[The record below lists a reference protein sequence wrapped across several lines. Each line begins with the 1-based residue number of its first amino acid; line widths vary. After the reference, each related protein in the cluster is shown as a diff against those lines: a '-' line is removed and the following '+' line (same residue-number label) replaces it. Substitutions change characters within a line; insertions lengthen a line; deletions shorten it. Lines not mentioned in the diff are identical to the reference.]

1 MSDLG
6 FNGRARIERSS
17 GGASAAALLLAACV
31 SSSVTLDATV
41 SQERALELSLRNGS
55 AQAIGYNLC
64 ASGLERRSEGRW
76 QAVPTRR
83 VCTMELRTLPP
94 GGAARYQISLEDV
107 PPGEYRARARI
118 DGNPPEVATDPF
130 IVR

>member
-1 MSDLG
+1 MKRLLILALG
-6 FNGRARIERSS
+6 CSAC
-17 GGASAAALLLAACV
+17 ASQG
-31 SSSVTLDATV
+31 VTLTATV
-41 SQERALELSLRNGS
+41 SQERSLDLSLRNGS

-64 ASGLERRSEGRW
+64 ASNLERRSGDRW
-76 QAVPTRR
+76 QPVASQRM
-83 VCTMELRTLPP
+83 CTMELRSLAP
-94 GGAARYQISLEDV
+94 GGEARYRVSLESV

>member
-1 MSDLG
+1 MK
-6 FNGRARIERSS
+6 R
-17 GGASAAALLLAACV
+17 LLALALGCAACA
-31 SSSVTLDATV
+31 SQGVTLKATV
-41 SQERALELSLRNGS
+41 SQERSLELSLRNGS

-64 ASGLERRSEGRW
+64 ASNLERRSGGGW
-76 QAVPTRR
+76 QPVASQRI
-83 VCTMELRTLPP
+83 CTMELRSLAP
-94 GGAARYQISLEDV
+94 GGEARYRVSLADV